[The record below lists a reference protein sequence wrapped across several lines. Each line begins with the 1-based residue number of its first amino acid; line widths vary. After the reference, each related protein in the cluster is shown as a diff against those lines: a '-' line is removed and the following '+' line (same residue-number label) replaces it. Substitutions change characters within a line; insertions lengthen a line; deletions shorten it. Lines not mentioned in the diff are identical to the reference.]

1 MNIGKLINEK
11 RLEMLITQSE
21 LGRMLGVTQEYISA
35 VERGAK
41 EPTFTR
47 GCQIA
52 EALGTTPDALFRE
65 FQERSGRSG
74 V

>member
-1 MNIGKLINEK
+1 MNIGKLIYEK

-21 LGRMLGVTQEYISA
+21 LGKLLGVTQEYISA

-52 EALGTTPDALFRE
+52 EVLGTTPNELYREFRE
-65 FQERSGRSG
+65 KSGRSEG
-74 V
+74 